1 MPTMIGKVPQVSK
14 VPNVSKARRGF
25 TLIELL
31 VVISIIGILIALS
44 GVAFQSAR
52 QSARDAVRKTD
63 LADVRSA
70 LEVYRTDCGTYP
82 ATLTFGAQLV
92 GAESS
97 CSGNVY
103 HSKLPQDPISAS
115 YSYKYTLAGSTY
127 TLCARLETGS
137 GDAGCGSCGDAVCN
151 YKVTSP

>member
-1 MPTMIGKVPQVSK
+1 MPTVKRISNFHFPIS
-14 VPNVSKARRGF
+14 NYGF

-63 LADVRSA
+63 LADIRSA

-82 ATLTFGAQLV
+82 GTITFGANLP

-115 YSYKYTLAGSTY
+115 FSYKYTFSSSTY